1 MSSPSILLTGASG
14 YIGGAVLAQL
24 LSSGYDAS
32 KISALVRS
40 REHAQIIQKLGVNTV
55 LFEGLHDIEVIKKAA
70 SNNDIA
76 ISCAS
81 AMDLPSCIALVEGLG
96 DRKAKSNKNAYY
108 IHTSGTSNFGDHP
121 YTGTPNLE
129 VRSDKDDIFSWEKE
143 HAETWIIRKVD
154 VAITEAGVRLGVKTA
169 IVNPPLIYGTGAGPI
184 NQRSL
189 QVPTLI
195 KMSLGFEQPIVLG
208 EGSGIWTVVHIA
220 DVARMYNLLARRIAD
235 GQSVDFGQQGYH
247 FLEAGEVA
255 WLDISKAIARSGHA
269 QGLFQTAEVKKVS
282 PDEFASALSIPF
294 LNAHMVEVIWGSN
307 SRIKG
312 VKSREIGWQPDITA
326 AGFLASVEDE
336 VRIIYQ
342 EQAGQIESS
351 TERLF
356 RGASSQ

>member
-1 MSSPSILLTGASG
+1 MSSLTILLTGASG
-14 YIGGAVLAQL
+14 YIGGAVLAKL

-40 REHAQIIQKLGVNTV
+40 HEHAQIVQKLGINSV
-55 LFEGLHDIEVIKKAA
+55 LFEGLHDLGVIKREA
-70 SNNDIA
+70 SNNDIV

-96 DRKAKSNKNAYY
+96 ERKAKYGKDVYY

-121 YTGTPNLE
+121 YTGKPNLE
-129 VRSDKDDIFSWEKE
+129 VRGDKDDNFSWEKE
-143 HAETWIIRKVD
+143 NAETWIIRKVD
-154 VAITEAGVRLGVKTA
+154 VAITEAGIRLGVKTA
-169 IVNPPLIYGTGAGPI
+169 IVNPPLIYGTGEGPI

-195 KMSLGFEQPIVLG
+195 KMSLGFKQAIVLG

-220 DVARMYNLLARRIAD
+220 DVAKIYSLLVQRIVD
-235 GQSVDFGQQGYH
+235 GKAIEFGKQGYY
-247 FLEAGEVA
+247 FVETGEVT
-255 WLDISKAIARSGHA
+255 WLDISKAIARSGHT
-269 QGLFQTAEVKKVS
+269 QGLFPTAEVKEVS
-282 PDEFASALSIPF
+282 PVDFASALNISF

-312 VKSREIGWQPDITA
+312 VKSREIGWQPDIPATD
-326 AGFLASVEDE
+326 FVASVEDE
-336 VRIIYQ
+336 VRIVYQ
-342 EQAGQIESS
+342 QQAGQTESS

-356 RGASSQ
+356 RGASSH